1 MKFVLNFFFLF
12 FILQADLPHVFPAS
26 RISISAL
33 EEQLKD
39 LNERFASLKSLTAND
54 PQLLPSGYVIPTM
67 CPVKKMSSSHRVTEN
82 VMTTGN
88 NVINQ
93 SPPKL

>member
-1 MKFVLNFFFLF
+1 M
-12 FILQADLPHVFPAS
+12 FPAS

-54 PQLLPSGYVIPTM
+54 PQLLPPSYVIPTI
-67 CPVKKMSSSHRVTEN
+67 CPVKELSSSHRATEN

-88 NVINQ
+88 NVISQ
-93 SPPKL
+93 SLPKL